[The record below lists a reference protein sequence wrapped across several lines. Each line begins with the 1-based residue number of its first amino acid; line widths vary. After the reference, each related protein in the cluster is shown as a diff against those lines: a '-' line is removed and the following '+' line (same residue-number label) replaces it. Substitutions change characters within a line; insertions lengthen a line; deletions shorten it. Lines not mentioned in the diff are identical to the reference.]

1 MPAKILIIYSNRHSN
16 FNEALTL
23 KGMPIERLLAKKL
36 AAILVYLPK
45 KYSEFFCPWYANMAA
60 VRSDENALLGHPVQ
74 TSNLR
79 FLFITTVY
87 KQKMHRVSHG

>member
-1 MPAKILIIYSNRHSN
+1 MPVKILIIYSNRHSN

-45 KYSEFFCPWYANMAA
+45 KYWYATMAA
-60 VRSDENALLGHPVQ
+60 VRSDENALLGHP
-74 TSNLR
+74 L
-79 FLFITTVY
+79 
-87 KQKMHRVSHG
+87 